1 MPKFV
6 AIVALPSELP
16 IEIWNRNEPLIYSGV
31 GKLNAAIAT
40 LESINKYQPEFI
52 LNLGTVGSI
61 RNDISG
67 VVEIKKVF
75 QRDFDATPL
84 VPKGVVPFD
93 EKPHVL
99 SSDFGQYSCGS
110 GDTFVRDKEE
120 WLLENKIDVVDM
132 ELYGIAQACFSKNT
146 PWRSFKF
153 ITDYVSINSGDDW
166 RSNLEKSGSALIKAI
181 DFISS

>member
-1 MPKFV
+1 MLKFV

-16 IEIWNRNEPLIYSGV
+16 REIWNRDEPLIYSGV

-40 LESINKYQPEFI
+40 LESINKYQPKFI

-67 VVEIKKVF
+67 VIEIEKVF

-93 EKPHVL
+93 EKPNVL

-110 GDTFVRDKEE
+110 GDTFVRNKEE

-132 ELYGIAQACFSKNT
+132 ELYGIAHACFSKNT
-146 PWRSFKF
+146 PWRSFKY
-153 ITDYVSINSGDDW
+153 ITDYISKDSGNDW
-166 RSNLEKSGSALIKAI
+166 ENNLKYAAASLIKSI
-181 DFISS
+181 ELFL

>member
-16 IEIWNRNEPLIYSGV
+16 REIWNRDEPLIYSGV

-67 VVEIKKVF
+67 VIEIEKVF

-93 EKPHVL
+93 
-99 SSDFGQYSCGS
+99 
-110 GDTFVRDKEE
+110 
-120 WLLENKIDVVDM
+120 
-132 ELYGIAQACFSKNT
+132 
-146 PWRSFKF
+146 
-153 ITDYVSINSGDDW
+153 
-166 RSNLEKSGSALIKAI
+166 
-181 DFISS
+181 